1 MRQASYSVTAA
12 LASVLALSG
21 PVAAAE
27 PESEGALIG
36 NAGGLTGSVLLASA
50 AVAPD
55 RRAVGR
61 QIGSGDPIYQG
72 DQIVTGPGGRVQLM
86 LLDQT
91 IITLGENARMTVDEI
106 SFGPTAADGKI
117 SVGVEQGAFRFISGQ
132 VAQARPENV
141 NIRVPMGNIG
151 IRGTIVGGIVSPGA
165 ILVAL
170 LGPGSQTNSASAH
183 GAIAV
188 STPLGTVDIT
198 RTGYGTTLLLGQP
211 PSPPTVLTPAQIQL
225 LTAPPA
231 LSTALPPTPAPP
243 SSGGGSV
250 VWGTPE
256 TPLTTGGGEFSA
268 GELSGQAGAVG
279 LLFANVVSSSENSL
293 APFMTMN
300 LVGTSAVAQ
309 VNQVAAR
316 TLDDSVGTALPY
328 TFGTNY
334 QTLRDVAYATGTD
347 TAHSYSLLTSDPGAK
362 SFAYTSSG
370 VRLTSFDS
378 NPVSLSSVFHDFG
391 TNIRTYYG
399 SGDRRFYD
407 YRSVAGLI
415 YSAYG
420 YFVDSHS
427 SDFNTTYAYTAIGT
441 GIPTPSVQMPSSGS
455 ATYSGGTVGYVAIGT
470 GTSAVAGSFAGS
482 ASLTANFSAG
492 SISGTL
498 SGLTTSLSGVTMG
511 NISLSNGSISG
522 TAFSGGT
529 ATGSIT
535 RSAVTTTSTGSFAGG
550 FNGANAAEVAGTY
563 AMNNSAD
570 SYHGSMPV
578 SLVGS
583 FGAKK

>member
-1 MRQASYSVTAA
+1 MRQASYSVTAV
-12 LASVLALSG
+12 LASVLALSSSAWAVD
-21 PVAAAE
+21 PVAVD
-27 PESEGALIG
+27 PIG
-36 NAGGLTGSVLLASA
+36 NAGGLTGSVLLAAA
-50 AVAPD
+50 AVDAE
-55 RRAVGR
+55 RRPVGR

-72 DQIVTGPGGRVQLM
+72 DQIVTGPGGRLQLM

-91 IITLGENARMTVDEI
+91 IITLGENARMTIDDI
-106 SFGPTAADGKI
+106 AFNPTNADGKI

-132 VAQARPENV
+132 VAQAKPENV

-151 IRGTIVGGIVSPGA
+151 IRGTIVGGIVTPNS

-170 LGPGSQTNSASAH
+170 LGPGSQTNSAAAH
-183 GAIAV
+183 GAIVV
-188 STPLGTVDIT
+188 STPGGSVDIS
-198 RTGYGTTLLLGQP
+198 RTGYGTTLLVGQP
-211 PSPPTVLTPAQIQL
+211 PSPPNPLTPAQIQM

-231 LSTALPPTPAPP
+231 LSTALPPRPATP
-243 SSGGGSV
+243 SSGGGSGV
-250 VWGTPE
+250 
-256 TPLTTGGGEFSA
+256 SA

-279 LLFANVVSSSENSL
+279 LLFSSVVSTNSTPLL
-293 APFMTMN
+293 AVGTVN
-300 LVGTSAVAQ
+300 LVGTSAVNQ
-309 VNQVAAR
+309 VNQIAAR
-316 TLDDSVGTALPY
+316 TLADSVGTALPY

-334 QTLRDVAYATGTD
+334 QTLQDFAHVTGTD
-347 TAHSYSLLTSDPGAK
+347 TAHSYSLLTSDPGEK
-362 SFAYTSSG
+362 SFVWYNSG
-370 VRLTSFDS
+370 VILTSFDS
-378 NPVSLSSVFHDFG
+378 NSVALTSLSYDIETKVKTYFG
-391 TNIRTYYG
+391 G
-399 SGDRRFYD
+399 GGRRFYD
-407 YRSVAGLI
+407 YRNVAGLI
-415 YSAYG
+415 YSTYG
-420 YFVDSHS
+420 YFVDSQPS
-427 SDFNTTYAYTAIGT
+427 GSDTRYAYTAIGT

-455 ATYSGGTVGYVAIGT
+455 ATYSGGTVGYVAIGS
-470 GTSAVAGSFAGS
+470 GTTAVAGSFAGS

-511 NISLSNGSISG
+511 NISLSNATISG

-535 RSAVTTTSTGSFAGG
+535 HSTITTTSTGSFAGG